1 MSAEIPSFSRATYAP
16 ATTQE
21 ETAFLAD
28 PISPSTDTAL
38 LARAMLFGLGGAVA
52 GAVLYGGF
60 IHLTHINIGY
70 LSIVVAYLVAKA
82 MTLGSGERGG
92 RPFQISAIVLTCLSI
107 AMGNALMAYWS
118 VRADGPFQLNAY
130 TAFRLLRFG
139 FLEPFYEFQQSAAS
153 ALLTLFILFIG
164 LRAAW
169 RMTSGVPGAIRH
181 PFSRGF

>member
-21 ETAFLAD
+21 NTAYLAD
-28 PISPSTDTAL
+28 PVAPSTDAAL
-38 LARAMLFGLGGAVA
+38 LARAILFGLAGAVA

-82 MTLGSGERGG
+82 MTFGSGERGG
-92 RPFQISAIVLTCLSI
+92 RPFQISAIVLTCVSI
-107 AMGNALMAYWS
+107 ALGNALMAYWT
-118 VRADGPFQLNAY
+118 VRAEGPFRLSGH

-139 FLEPFYEFQQSAAS
+139 FLEPFYEFQQSAAG
-153 ALLTLFILFIG
+153 ALLTLFIG